1 MFLPI
6 LSILN
11 TSYVSYLHSDEF
23 KEDKHKST
31 NDEKIKKYVPL
42 ILTVIVILV
51 LSSFVE
57 RKMGRLFQ
65 LLIITLGFVLI
76 KPNEVKLLDHLFYF
90 MAVAVVVGI
99 YCYTNKY
106 IRGGLV
112 GLCAIIIITMEIL
125 ESINKKTEKGAKLTS
140 NLKFFLEALL
150 MTSLILIWS
159 EYGKSPKYIKL
170 FIRK

>member
-11 TSYVSYLHSDEF
+11 TSYLTYLHRNEF

-31 NDEKIKKYVPL
+31 DEKVKKYIPL
-42 ILTVIVILV
+42 ILTVIAILV

-65 LLIITLGFVLI
+65 LLIIALGFVLI
-76 KPNEVKLLDHLFYF
+76 NPNELKFQDRLFYF
-90 MAVAVVVGI
+90 MGVAIVVGI

-112 GLCAIIIITMEIL
+112 GLCAIIIITLEIL
-125 ESINKKTEKGAKLTS
+125 ESINKKTEKGYKLTS
-140 NLKFFLEALL
+140 NLKLFLEALL